1 LLFLESFEE
10 DLVMAENST
19 NVRTKLV
26 RWGLRATARSLGAG
40 APEVAAAWGERLFLS
55 PRRPRRSRTAEA
67 VLARGQQRMVK
78 LARQRV
84 AVWSWGEGPR
94 VLLVHGWSGYG
105 GQLTAFVAP
114 LVEAGFS
121 VVTYDAPGHGV
132 SSGRSSSLPE
142 LAEMVGEVAHAT
154 GGPYAVVAHS
164 LGAAATAVAVRDGLA
179 VERAVFLSPPADPR
193 WGIQQFGEWLGLPE
207 DVRRRMAARMEAR
220 FGIMLRELAL
230 PNFVPF
236 LKRVPPLHIFH
247 DVGDREVPLSAGE
260 AVARVWPGARLTRT
274 EGLGHHRILYAPQ
287 VLEAAVGFITEG
299 REARV
304 SPEVLASVA
313 GTRAPLR
320 LVQGV

>member
-1 LLFLESFEE
+1 
-10 DLVMAENST
+10 M
-19 NVRTKLV
+19 R
-26 RWGLRATARSLGAG
+26 RWGLKAAARSLGAA
-40 APEVAAAWGERLFLS
+40 APGLAAAWGERLFLT

-78 LARQRV
+78 LAGEKV

-132 SSGRSSSLPE
+132 SSGRTSSLPE

-164 LGAAATAVAVRDGLA
+164 LGAAATAVAVKDGLK
-179 VERAVFLSPPADPR
+179 VERAVFVSPPADPR
-193 WGIQQFGEWLGLPE
+193 WGIQWFGEWLGLPE
-207 DVRRRMAARMEAR
+207 EVRRGMAARIEAR
-220 FGIMLRELAL
+220 FGIALRELAL

-236 LKRVPPLHIFH
+236 LKGVPPLHIFH
-247 DVGDREVPLSAGE
+247 DVGDREVPLTAGE

-287 VLEAAVGFITEG
+287 VLEAAVAFLA
-299 REARV
+299 EARDARP
-304 SPEVLASVA
+304 SLEVLASLPGGA
-313 GTRAPLR
+313 RSPLR
-320 LVQGV
+320 LVQGG